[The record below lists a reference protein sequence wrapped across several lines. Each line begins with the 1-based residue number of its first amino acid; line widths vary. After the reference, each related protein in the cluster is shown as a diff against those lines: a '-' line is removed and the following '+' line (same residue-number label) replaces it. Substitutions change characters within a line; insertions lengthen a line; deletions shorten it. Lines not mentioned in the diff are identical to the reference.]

1 MIFFEPFP
9 KKSVLGQVQIGLVAS
24 QEIDISVKIY
34 ERSGFNTL
42 SKC

>member
-1 MIFFEPFP
+1 MFSFEPFP
-9 KKSVLGQVQIGLVAS
+9 KKSVLCQVQIGLVAS

-42 SKC
+42 AKC

>member
-9 KKSVLGQVQIGLVAS
+9 KKSGLVQVQIGLVAS
-24 QEIDISVKIY
+24 REIDISVKIY

-42 SKC
+42 AKC